1 MLIANLRS
9 RVFDALQRGI
19 KQDSLRRQLNRENIS
34 TAGQNLG
41 RVWNNA
47 IRERDVAKAIGYV
60 RNPLAHLRE
69 DTTMAAKL
77 MKHPFQYEYVV
88 NLDVTDAAGNQFT
101 KPINI
106 KSDSNL
112 NMEEQLERAEL
123 EGQRLAGFGESDL
136 QNVRTITATKTLVA
150 YYSAG

>member
-1 MLIANLRS
+1 
-9 RVFDALQRGI
+9 
-19 KQDSLRRQLNRENIS
+19 
-34 TAGQNLG
+34 
-41 RVWNNA
+41 
-47 IRERDVAKAIGYV
+47 VAKAIGYV

-69 DTTMAAKL
+69 DTTMAPKL

-136 QNVRTITATKTLVA
+136 QNVETVTATKTLVA

>member
-19 KQDSLRRQLNRENIS
+19 QQDSLRRQLNREGIR

-41 RVWNNA
+41 RVWNKA
-47 IRERDVAKAIGYV
+47 IREKTVAEAIGYV

-69 DTTMAAKL
+69 DTTMVPKL

-88 NLDVTDAAGNQFT
+88 NLDVTDADGNQFI

-112 NMEEQLERAEL
+112 NMEEQRERAEM
-123 EGQRLAGFGESDL
+123 EGERLRWAGESDL
-136 QNVRTITATKTLVA
+136 QDATSMVATGTAIA

>member
-1 MLIANLRS
+1 MLIANLRAEIFS
-9 RVFDALQRGI
+9 ALTDDI
-19 KQDSLRRQLNRENIS
+19 KFDSLRKRLNRKGFHIG
-34 TAGQNLG
+34 GQNV
-41 RVWNNA
+41 RRAWDNA
-47 IRERDVAKAIGYV
+47 IREIRVAESIGYV

-69 DTTMAAKL
+69 DTTMAPKL

-88 NLDVTDAAGNQFT
+88 NLEVTDADGNQFI

-112 NMEEQLERAEL
+112 NMEEQRERAEM
-123 EGQRLAGFGESDL
+123 EAQRLGWSGESDL
-136 QNVRTITATKTLVA
+136 QDATSMVATGTAIA